1 MEIKTLLLT
10 VLEKPQ
16 EEEEVRDI
24 SSLTDSFFPLVQR
37 KKAAKSEKR
46 SKSKT

>member
-16 EEEEVRDI
+16 EEEEVRDPFTI
-24 SSLTDSFFPLVQR
+24 LRHLR
-37 KKAAKSEKR
+37 
-46 SKSKT
+46 